1 MWWNQCFIDKILDV
15 DRSLISVQVVVF
27 LHWRR
32 ALDFFISSIN
42 SKGNPLNEPAW
53 SFPEDFEWLRYSLNE
68 SQWSYQLNQAV
79 LKWSKVLA
87 GDSLERTNYFKHYNI
102 SIVNPMLHHPRG
114 ARLKASHFDTTGA
127 QEETTHQPRREPDW
141 FPQGSAPTW
150 KDPANVAGIWTR
162 CRKHDML
169 I

>member
-1 MWWNQCFIDKILDV
+1 MFHRQKSWTLIGRWSQCSF
-15 DRSLISVQVVVF
+15 VVF
-27 LHWRR
+27 FSHWRR

-42 SKGNPLNEPAW
+42 SKGNPSNEPAW
-53 SFPEDFEWLRYSLNE
+53 ELPPQDLEWFRYSLNE